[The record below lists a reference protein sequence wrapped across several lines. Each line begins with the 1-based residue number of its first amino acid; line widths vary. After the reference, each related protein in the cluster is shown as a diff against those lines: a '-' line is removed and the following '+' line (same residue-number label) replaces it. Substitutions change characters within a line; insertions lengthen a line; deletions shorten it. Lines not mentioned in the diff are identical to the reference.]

1 MGPKKSKKGGDGP
14 NEDADK
20 VQILNNTVQ
29 ELQK

>member
-14 NEDADK
+14 NEDVDK
-20 VQILNNTVQ
+20 VEILNNTVQ

>member
-29 ELQK
+29 